1 MLATLTVLGISF
13 VLGSIPSAIWV
24 GKLFKGVD
32 VREHGSGNAGT
43 TNTFRVLGWP
53 SGVTVFIMD
62 FMKGFVASFWV
73 SALAWDMFVGP
84 LSPPNWE
91 VDAFL
96 KISCG
101 LFAVVGHMFP
111 IFARFKGGK
120 GAATACGMLFGIEP
134 ISIGI
139 SSIIF
144 ITTILVTR
152 YVSLASILASFFYP
166 VSLIVMKYVY
176 GFDKL
181 VDGSMVIF
189 GAFVATGIIVKH
201 KSNIKRLLSGTES
214 KVGSSST
221 KKESKD
227 HKEPEPDKEA
237 VDI

>member
-53 SGVTVFIMD
+53 SGVTVFTMD
-62 FMKGFVASFWV
+62 FMKGFVASFWI
-73 SALAWDMFVGP
+73 SALAWDMFAGP

-101 LFAVVGHMFP
+101 LFAVIGHMFP
-111 IFARFKGGK
+111 LFAKFKGGK

-144 ITTILVTR
+144 VTTILLTR

-189 GAFVATGIIVKH
+189 GALVATGIIVKH
-201 KSNIKRLLSGTES
+201 KSNIKRLLEGTES
-214 KVGSSST
+214 KVGSSSK
-221 KKESKD
+221 KKEQEAEED
-227 HKEPEPDKEA
+227 PEQTKEEIE
-237 VDI
+237 V

>member
-24 GKLFKGVD
+24 GKIFKGVD

-53 SGVTVFIMD
+53 AGVAVFTLD
-62 FMKGFVASFWV
+62 FMKGFAASFWV

-101 LFAVVGHMFP
+101 LFAVLGHMFP
-111 IFARFKGGK
+111 LFAGFKGGK

-139 SSIIF
+139 SAIVF
-144 ITTILVTR
+144 VTTILLTR
-152 YVSLASILASFFYP
+152 YVSLASILGSFLYP
-166 VSLIVMKYVY
+166 ISLLIMRY
-176 GFDKL
+176 GFGMEKL
-181 VDGSMVIF
+181 VDGSMIIF
-189 GAFVATGIIVKH
+189 GAIIATGIIVKH
-201 KSNIKRLLSGTES
+201 KENIKRLLAGTES
-214 KVGSSST
+214 KVGASS
-221 KKESKD
+221 KKEVVVEQTTQP
-227 HKEPEPDKEA
+227 EPEQVEA
-237 VDI
+237 